1 MEDLVQMILQ
11 NESPSQISDAI
22 KDALN
27 LKALGKIDEFQPE
40 VAANLFG
47 VDEEE

>member
-1 MEDLVQMILQ
+1 MDNLAQLILK

-27 LKALGKIDEFQPE
+27 LKALEKIDEFQPE
-40 VAANLFG
+40 VASNLFN
-47 VDEEE
+47 VDEQE